1 MLACVEDNDILRTD
15 TAAPAPT
22 TTPPDNTDPTQNPDD
37 NLDETDQLNS
47 GGNVC
52 DVSACGT
59 PSMGVAC
66 CTNGDDVTANRAVE
80 AGKCG
85 VDMTTMGFP
94 GCVQKDQ
101 PGTLD
106 SACPAVPFPPA
117 PDMPGCCTASGH
129 CGGMETFMGFGCTSN
144 PDSTTWVACGS

>member
-1 MLACVEDNDILRTD
+1 MVACGEDNDILRQD
-15 TAAPAPT
+15 QAVPPPAQT
-22 TTPPDNTDPTQNPDD
+22 ENPDSD
-37 NLDETDQLNS
+37 PDLSNADQLNS
-47 GGNVC
+47 GGGAC

-59 PSMGVAC
+59 PAMGTAC
-66 CTNGDDVTANRAVE
+66 CTTAEDVTAIRAVE

-85 VDMTTMGFP
+85 VDMSAFNFP
-94 GCVQKDQ
+94 GCTQKDQ

-106 SACPAVPFPPA
+106 AECPPVPFPGV

-144 PDSTTWVACGS
+144 PDANTWVACGG